1 MSFAPREAG
10 IESRAHGKDGRDEE
24 MVGKGR
30 EKRTRDVWNLI
41 AAARKVSA
49 AVGSSVQMAQA
60 GVKRLLLDRTL
71 QGPDVCSTPNDGLN
85 DLHNTSIAS
94 CAMPHCALAGSGPRT
109 VVGMCLII
117 FVS

>member
-49 AVGSSVQMAQA
+49 AV
-60 GVKRLLLDRTL
+60 
-71 QGPDVCSTPNDGLN
+71 C
-85 DLHNTSIAS
+85 
-94 CAMPHCALAGSGPRT
+94 LAFRGAACRWRRRILPFGR
-109 VVGMCLII
+109 
-117 FVS
+117 